1 VFIVFSIKTSISET
15 YTMLSLRTAVLVT
28 VLSALAIPANAQSMQ
43 VYGKT
48 GYLGEYELSGTVSE
62 QTANGRKE
70 YSGPLVA
77 KHVGLCTHDGPKETT
92 GQIRLHAIGPSSR
105 ATATLVF
112 EGVEC
117 TYEGALSE
125 SYHGF
130 MNCADK
136 TSLPLRLWTK

>member
-1 VFIVFSIKTSISET
+1 
-15 YTMLSLRTAVLVT
+15 MLSLRTVVLVA
-28 VLSALAIPANAQSMQ
+28 VLSALAIPARAQSMQ
-43 VYGKT
+43 VCGKT

-92 GQIRLHAIGPSSR
+92 GQIRLHAVGSS
-105 ATATLVF
+105 ANATLVF

-117 TYEGALSE
+117 TYEGVLSE

>member
-1 VFIVFSIKTSISET
+1 MSPRMVI
-15 YTMLSLRTAVLVT
+15 LVAM
-28 VLSALAIPANAQSMQ
+28 LSALAIPARAQSMQ
-43 VYGKT
+43 VFGKT

-70 YSGPLVA
+70 YSGPLVS

-92 GQIRLHAIGPSSR
+92 GQIKLQVIGSSSR
-105 ATATLVF
+105 ATATLIF

-117 TYEGALSE
+117 TYEGVLSE

-136 TSLPLRLWTK
+136 TSLPLRLWWSRSPRSPSAGS

>member
-1 VFIVFSIKTSISET
+1 
-15 YTMLSLRTAVLVT
+15 
-28 VLSALAIPANAQSMQ
+28 MQ
-43 VYGKT
+43 VYGKS
-48 GYLGEYELSGTVSE
+48 GYLGEYELSSIVFE
-62 QTANGRKE
+62 QVASGKKE
-70 YSGPLVA
+70 YSGPLAV
-77 KHVGLCTHDGPKETT
+77 KHVGLCTRDGPKETT
-92 GQIRLHAIGPSSR
+92 GQIRFRLTGSSTR

-117 TYEGALSE
+117 TWEGVLLK